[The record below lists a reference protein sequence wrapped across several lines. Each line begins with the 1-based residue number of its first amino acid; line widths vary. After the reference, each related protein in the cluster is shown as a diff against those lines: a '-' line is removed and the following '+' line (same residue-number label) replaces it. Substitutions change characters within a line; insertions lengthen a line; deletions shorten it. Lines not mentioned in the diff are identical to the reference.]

1 MIVPRVL
8 RWIGLAA
15 LAATLGLGLAWT
27 QAAFALPSA
36 AVQIGLIALLG
47 AALVF
52 GILVAVGYYRA
63 LRENDEWD

>member
-1 MIVPRVL
+1 MVPRAL

-15 LAATLGLGLAWT
+15 LAVALGLGLAGA
-27 QAAFALPSA
+27 QAAFALPPA
-36 AVQIGLIALLG
+36 AVQIGLIVLLG